1 MTAQGPLARWLG
13 PNLLER
19 LLRMEATLRR
29 RRGRAGAVVAVMIAL
44 IALADAQ
51 VWPGISLA
59 FGYSVPVALGSYVF
73 GLRVGVQLS
82 VLAVVLRRL
91 CAGRTYGPWW
101 LYAGSALMLAEY
113 LMLAI
118 GTGLLGRA
126 VRRLERHARVLR
138 RMSAAARD
146 VTTSVGPETIVRQ
159 AVEAAVALTG
169 ADGGFAAGAAEEGW
183 ITQAVFTS
191 RRWQPCAVE
200 LRTDAIAFSGN
211 GLGGARA
218 FGVSILSDDP
228 TLRELGAGA
237 QLAALVPASDARADL
252 ALVVFRAEP
261 RPFEHL
267 TSEVLELWALQVAAA
282 LTATERHAAA
292 LDGTRERPRTVGS
305 PPRRRDAHERA

>member
-1 MTAQGPLARWLG
+1 MTWQQRLARWLG

-19 LLRMEATLRR
+19 LLRMEARLRR
-29 RRGRAGAVVAVMIAL
+29 RRGRAGAVVALMFAVIAF
-44 IALADAQ
+44 ADAQ
-51 VWPGISLA
+51 LWPGISLA
-59 FGYSVPVALGSYVF
+59 FGYSVPVVLGSYVF

-113 LMLAI
+113 LMLAV
-118 GTGLLGRA
+118 GVGLLGRA

-138 RMSAAARD
+138 RMSASARD
-146 VTTSVGPETIVRQ
+146 VTTTVGPEAIVRQ
-159 AVEAAVALTG
+159 AVEAAVLLTG
-169 ADGGFAAGAAEEGW
+169 ADGGFAAGAVERGW
-183 ITQAVFTS
+183 ITQAVFTA

-200 LRTDAIAFSGN
+200 LRSDALAFSGN

-218 FGVSILSDDP
+218 FGVSIVSNDP

-237 QLAALVPASDARADL
+237 QLAALVPASDARSDL

-282 LTATERHAAA
+282 LTAMERYGAT
-292 LDGTRERPRTVGS
+292 LDATRERARIVGS
-305 PPRRRDAHERA
+305 SRARDAHERA